1 MYVDVVTI
9 LENSKM
15 ANVGI
20 LGITLKRNK
29 SVDKNALVCSLFRT
43 IELKKLFNK
52 IIMSDAEYIEL
63 LLSQ

>member
-1 MYVDVVTI
+1 MHVHIVYVHCMYVDVVTI

-15 ANVGI
+15 VNVGI

-43 IELKKLFNK
+43 IELKKPL
-52 IIMSDAEYIEL
+52 
-63 LLSQ
+63 